1 MCEAKEDRMKKY
13 LNMVKWLVKK
23 FKTASFVRLPREKN
37 MEADTLVKVALAGGA
52 MDEYEKV

>member
-1 MCEAKEDRMKKY
+1 MKKY

-23 FKTASFVRLPREKN
+23 FKTTNFVRLPREKN

>member
-23 FKTASFVRLPREKN
+23 FKTANFVRLPREKN
-37 MEADTLVKVALAGGA
+37 MEADTLVKAALAGGA

>member
-1 MCEAKEDRMKKY
+1 MKKY

-23 FKTASFVRLPREKN
+23 FKTTNFVRLPREKN
-37 MEADTLVKVALAGGA
+37 MEADTLVKAALVGGA

>member
-1 MCEAKEDRMKKY
+1 MYEAKEDRMKKY

-23 FKTASFVRLPREKN
+23 FKTTNFVRLPREKN
-37 MEADTLVKVALAGGA
+37 MEADTLVKAALAGGA

>member
-1 MCEAKEDRMKKY
+1 MYEAKEDRMKKY

-23 FKTASFVRLPREKN
+23 FKTTNFVRLPREKN
-37 MEADTLVKVALAGGA
+37 IEADTLVKAALAGGA

>member
-1 MCEAKEDRMKKY
+1 MKKY

-23 FKTASFVRLPREKN
+23 FKTTNFVRLPREKN
-37 MEADTLVKVALAGGA
+37 MEADTLVKAALAGGA